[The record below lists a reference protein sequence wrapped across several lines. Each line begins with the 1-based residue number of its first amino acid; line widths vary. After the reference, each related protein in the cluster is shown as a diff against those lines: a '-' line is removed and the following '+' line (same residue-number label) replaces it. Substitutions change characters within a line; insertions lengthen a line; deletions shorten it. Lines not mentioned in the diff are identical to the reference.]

1 LQELGKDIHHTS
13 LEEMDKYWDEAK
25 ERERS
30 NLRLDKFLKVSRL
43 IRRRTLAKE
52 VADQGRISVNGNKAK
67 PGTTVS
73 VGDEIA
79 IQFGQKL
86 VTVQVT
92 SLDEVVK
99 KDNAKTL
106 YKVLKEEK
114 VNSQKK
120 FYTCPFPHNVIMIR
134 GTSIWITIL
143 ETIQSKCKRTTNY
156 ELTTVSCWKSQV
168 FGKST
173 VLITKSFC

>member
-1 LQELGKDIHHTS
+1 KLSEELSEVKEAIQHKQWTDVEEEFGDVLFVLANLTRYYKIDPEIALNRANQKFTRRFSYIEKRLQELGKDIHHTS
-13 LEEMDKYWDEAK
+13 LEEI
-25 ERERS
+25 
-30 NLRLDKFLKVSRL
+30 DKFLKDSRL

-114 VNSQKK
+114 VNS
-120 FYTCPFPHNVIMIR
+120 
-134 GTSIWITIL
+134 
-143 ETIQSKCKRTTNY
+143 
-156 ELTTVSCWKSQV
+156 
-168 FGKST
+168 
-173 VLITKSFC
+173 